1 MQANK
6 IIWPDKSNFADAPN
20 SIGRRD
26 RRNIQVR
33 LKGVREIS
41 SASPGIS
48 ARVVE
53 FDRTYL
59 DTQYREPKTE
69 KSVRL
74 SVE

>member
-1 MQANK
+1 MQGNK
-6 IIWPDKSNFADAPN
+6 IIWPDKSNFADKPN

-33 LKGVREIS
+33 LKGVREVS
-41 SASPGIS
+41 CASPGVS

-69 KSVRL
+69 KSVVL
-74 SVE
+74 TVD